1 MSGSDRVA
9 GAKLNRKGDDALLWL
24 ALGIA
29 LVFRLAALALAG
41 DISQGARLWEY
52 GEQAACAY
60 QGGGDLC
67 LHYPNGG
74 AAYPSA
80 YMPPLLSYLWLALF
94 HLVGDGAAARAI
106 WLGASLA
113 AGLAN
118 VWMVFRLAQALARSR
133 LAAFLAALTL
143 AVYPTFVMVTATY
156 HQTNW
161 AVFFLLAIALVA
173 IRIATAERPRL
184 ADAALGGLL
193 CGLATLNRSE
203 MLLIGPAVI
212 ALAAFWRWDVGAV
225 LRVGAAAALAMAVVL
240 SPWVIRNF
248 VVFGH
253 VIPAAQSTGYNLW
266 KGYNPYTN
274 GSGNMSEEPA
284 GGPGDQAR
292 WRIRDQVAP
301 GPGYET
307 RLQEAYKE
315 AFESYV
321 SQASPGRLV
330 ELAANK
336 VVLLWGFD
344 WTDRRITGQL
354 AYLLPW
360 VGANLL
366 VLAGLFVVWRDRRS
380 TPGGAVM
387 VCLATLGLLTAAYAA
402 TAVHARYR
410 MHIEP
415 FLFVF
420 AGSGAEALLLW
431 IAARLGIRNVRG
443 STSKL
448 EDATRAS

>member
-1 MSGSDRVA
+1 VPSLKM
-9 GAKLNRKGDDALLWL
+9 NRKEDDALLWL
-24 ALGIA
+24 ALGVA
-29 LVFRLAALALAG
+29 LAFRLAALALAG

-60 QGGGDLC
+60 HGGGDLC

-80 YMPPLLSYLWLALF
+80 YMPPLLSYLWLGLF
-94 HLVGDGAAARAI
+94 HLFGDGAVARAT

-133 LAAFLAALTL
+133 LAAFLAALML

-173 IRIATAERPRL
+173 IRIATAERLRL
-184 ADAALGGLL
+184 GDAALGGLL
-193 CGLATLNRSE
+193 CALAALNRSE

-212 ALAAFWRWDVGAV
+212 ALAAFWRGDVWAV
-225 LRVGAAAALAMAVVL
+225 ARVGVAAAFAMGLAL
-240 SPWVIRNF
+240 SPWVIRN
-248 VVFGH
+248 VAVFDRI
-253 VIPAAQSTGYNLW
+253 IPAAQSTGYNLW

-274 GSGNMSEEPA
+274 GSGNMSEEPE

-292 WRIRDQVAP
+292 WRIRDQVPP
-301 GPGYET
+301 GPAYET
-307 RLQEAYKE
+307 RLQEAYKQ

-321 SQASPGRLV
+321 SHVPHSRIE

-336 VVLLWGFD
+336 LVLLWGFD
-344 WTDRRITGQL
+344 WTDRRITGQW

-366 VLAGLFVVWRDRRS
+366 AVAGLFVVWRDRRS

-415 FLFVF
+415 FLFVL
-420 AGSGAEALLLW
+420 AGSGAEAPLLW
-431 IAARLGIRNVRG
+431 IAAKLGIRNVWG
-443 STSKL
+443 STANL